1 MMRSAFDRISNSRG
15 SAIRQR
21 GLPRKLP
28 FINLI
33 TKKDALPV
41 CGNASFLLIFKEFYL
56 LMIAPVAPLETIWA

>member
-28 FINLI
+28 FIEPFLMRRSEFDLRSHLRREPRFGAEQLG
-33 TKKDALPV
+33 KLPFNIV
-41 CGNASFLLIFKEFYL
+41 L
-56 LMIAPVAPLETIWA
+56 